1 MNNFSMLH
9 FLGNLLLALAGLML
23 LVALYSLALGEPDAG
38 SLFSAVLVTATVGL
52 VGRFILYRRKEMTL
66 TESFSLVALAWVLAG
81 VFGALPYY
89 FFGVFD
95 SYLDAFFESV
105 SGFTTTGAT
114 LLENIESLP
123 RGLILWRSMTQ
134 WLGGMGIIVL
144 FVAFLPR
151 IGIRGLNL
159 VKAELPGPLKERV
172 VPRVTQMAKYLWLI
186 YVSFT
191 LLLIILLIISGVS
204 PFLSVNHA
212 FTTMPTGGFSPLD
225 DSIAGLNNPAAEYI
239 TIVFMFLAGVNFA
252 LYYLLLRGD
261 YRPIFQNEELKFYTG
276 VGVAFILVTA
286 LILLGSYG
294 YGVEEAFRR
303 GAFQVISIFTTTG
316 YVTDDYCAW
325 PPFLRTLLLIFMFFG
340 GMGGS
345 TGGSMKQARI
355 LLVLKMAVQEVSRL
369 VHPSVVSSVK
379 MGNKIVHQDILRSVS
394 GFIFLYLFFHVVT
407 TLLLS
412 AMGLDLVTS
421 FSASAASIGNV
432 GPGLELVGPEET
444 YQAIPAAGRLLLS
457 LVMILGRLEI
467 FTVLIF
473 FTFIIRR

>member
-9 FLGNLLLALAGLML
+9 FLGNLLIALAGLML
-23 LVALYSLALGEPDAG
+23 IVALYSFIAGQPDTKSFLA
-38 SLFSAVLVTATVGL
+38 AVLVTASVGMVSRVL
-52 VGRFILYRRKEMTL
+52 LFRKKEISL
-66 TESFSLVALAWVLAG
+66 AESFSLVALAWLLAG

-89 FFGVFD
+89 FHGVFD

-114 LLENIESLP
+114 LLEDIGSLP
-123 RGLILWRSMTQ
+123 KGIILWRSMTQ

-151 IGIRGLNL
+151 IGIRGINL

-191 LLLIILLIISGVS
+191 LLQVILLMISGVS
-204 PFLSVNHA
+204 LYLSVNHA
-212 FTTMPTGGFSPLD
+212 FTTMPTGGFYPLE
-225 DSIAGLNNPAAEYI
+225 DSIAALNNPAAEYI
-239 TIVFMFLAGVNFA
+239 TIVFMFIAGVNFA
-252 LYYLLLRGD
+252 LYYLVLHGD
-261 YRPIFQNEELKFYTG
+261 YASVLRNEELKFYAG
-276 VGVAFILVTA
+276 VLVVSITVSFFILLPYYNA
-286 LILLGSYG
+286 
-294 YGVEEAFRR
+294 EEAFRK
-303 GAFQVISIFTTTG
+303 GAFQIVSIFTTTG

-355 LLVLKMAVQEVSRL
+355 LLMLKMGYKEVYRL

-379 MGNKIVHQDILRSVS
+379 LGKKVVHEDVLRGVS

-444 YQAIPAAGRLLLS
+444 YQVVPAAGRLLLS

-473 FTFIIRR
+473 LAFLTRRY

>member
-9 FLGNLLLALAGLML
+9 FLGNLLLALAGVMM
-23 LVALYSLALGEPDAG
+23 LVALFSLLTGAPDAG
-38 SLFSAVLVTATVGL
+38 SFFVAVLVTAGAGMS
-52 VGRFILYRRKEMTL
+52 GRLILYRKKEISL
-66 TESFSLVALAWVLAG
+66 AESFSLVALAWVLAG
-81 VFGALPYY
+81 AFGALPYY
-89 FFGVFD
+89 FYGVFD

-114 LLENIESLP
+114 LLEDIESLP
-123 RGLILWRSMTQ
+123 EGIILWRSLTQ

-151 IGIRGLNL
+151 IGIRGINM

-172 VPRVTQMAKYLWLI
+172 VPRVAQMAKYLWLI
-186 YVSFT
+186 YVSLT
-191 LLLIILLIISGVS
+191 LMQIILLMLSGVS
-204 PFLSVNHA
+204 LYLSVNHA
-212 FTTMPTGGFSPLD
+212 FTTMPTGGFYPLD

-239 TIVFMFLAGVNFA
+239 TILFMFLAGVNFA
-252 LYYLLLRGD
+252 LYYLLLRRD
-261 YRPIFQNEELKFYTG
+261 YTPVLQNEELKFYAG
-276 VGVAFILVTA
+276 VVVVSILVSFFIL
-286 LILLGSYG
+286 LPSYHA
-294 YGVEEAFRR
+294 EEAFRK
-303 GAFQVISIFTTTG
+303 GAFQVVSIFTTTG

-325 PPFLRTLLLIFMFFG
+325 PSFLRTLLLFFMFFG

-355 LLVLKMAVQEVSRL
+355 LLMLKMAFREVYRL

-379 MGNKIVHQDILRSVS
+379 LGKKVVQEDIIRGVS

-444 YQAIPAAGRLLLS
+444 YQVIPAAGRLWLS

-473 FTFIIRR
+473 LAFVTRRY